1 MQRLA
6 IQFPRYHRLPTA
18 LSNLD
23 YIDSYEAASIY
34 VILHVNVRVLVCIK
48 LYD

>member
-1 MQRLA
+1 MSRNTVSEISSYNRIVQ
-6 IQFPRYHRLPTA
+6 PG
-18 LSNLD
+18 LD
-23 YIDSYEAASIY
+23 TDGYEAASID